1 MTDNLLKLLDNY
13 FVQTVPEEEIAQ
25 QRASFNALLQ
35 SLGTASFDEI
45 EAVMAEREVV
55 EPRAKS

>member
-13 FVQTVPEEEIAQ
+13 LVQTVPEEEIAQ

>member
-13 FVQTVPEEEIAQ
+13 LVQTVPEEEITQ